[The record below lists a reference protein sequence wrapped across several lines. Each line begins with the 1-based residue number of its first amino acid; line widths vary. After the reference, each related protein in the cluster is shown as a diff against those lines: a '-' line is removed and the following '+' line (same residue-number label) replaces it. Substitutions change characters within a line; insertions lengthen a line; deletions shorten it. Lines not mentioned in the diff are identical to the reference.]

1 MTPTNT
7 ELYDMAFNLLPH
19 ERSALLNYLWHLYEL
34 DEDERETFLDR
45 VESWFNKRDRKPQE
59 VLQ

>member
-1 MTPTNT
+1 
-7 ELYDMAFNLLPH
+7 MAFNLLLH

-45 VESWFNKRDRKPQE
+45 VESWFNKRERKPQE